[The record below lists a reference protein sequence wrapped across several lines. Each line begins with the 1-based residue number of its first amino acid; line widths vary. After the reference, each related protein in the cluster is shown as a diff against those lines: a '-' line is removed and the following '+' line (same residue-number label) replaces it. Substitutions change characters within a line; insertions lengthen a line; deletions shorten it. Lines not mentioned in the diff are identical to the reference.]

1 MKAVQLLRDQNKWAH
16 DLLEAT
22 LKDVA
27 KDVAHFRKV
36 GNALPI
42 GAAYAHAILSED
54 MIVATMFLQT
64 KPLSAKTKNIGVS
77 KPMPG
82 FDKWDQH
89 AQWVKTVEVDLKKLA
104 AFFKK
109 VAKVTD
115 KWLAT
120 LTDKDL
126 DREIDRPVVGKH
138 SLGFFISN
146 FVILH
151 TANLTGEV
159 SAIKGVQGLKGYPF

>member
-1 MKAVQLLRDQNKWAH
+1 MKAVDLLREQNKWAH
-16 DLLEAT
+16 ATLEAT
-22 LKDVA
+22 MKGVA

-36 GNALPI
+36 GSALPV
-42 GAAYAHAILSED
+42 GAAYAHAIISED
-54 MIVATMFLQT
+54 IVVATMFLQT
-64 KPLSAKTKNIGVS
+64 KPLSTKSKNIGIS

-82 FDKWDQH
+82 FDAWDQH
-89 AQWVKTVEVDLKKLA
+89 DKWYKTVEVDLKKLE
-104 AFFKK
+104 AFSKK

-126 DREIDRPVVGKH
+126 DKEIDRPVIGKH
-138 SLGFFISN
+138 TLAYFISN